1 MADRRSQPRR
11 RTPEARSATYY
22 EVRSDPELLA
32 AVRGGDE
39 ESLRALY
46 ERHAGA
52 VLRLVRRLAP
62 AASADDLLQ
71 ETWLAVWQSV
81 GSYRGDSSVRGW
93 ILGVARR
100 QTYYVMRR
108 RRVDMV
114 EMEQGVELPD
124 PATPVDDQALS
135 AVGHSMLVDTIKA
148 LPDRDRLVV
157 ELGLVEGLPYVE
169 IAMIL
174 DVPVGTVKS
183 RMFAARSKLVKN
195 LSERGI
201 SR

>member
-1 MADRRSQPRR
+1 
-11 RTPEARSATYY
+11 
-22 EVRSDPELLA
+22 
-32 AVRGGDE
+32 
-39 ESLRALY
+39 
-46 ERHAGA
+46 
-52 VLRLVRRLAP
+52 
-62 AASADDLLQ
+62 
-71 ETWLAVWQSV
+71 
-81 GSYRGDSSVRGW
+81 
-93 ILGVARR
+93 
-100 QTYYVMRR
+100 
-108 RRVDMV
+108 MV